1 MSEDINKIL
10 ARPAYNASSKYG
22 SQMGRRNQNQGAPEA
37 LYLQRVRFVDGDYD
51 AGGAYWGG
59 GPRTQPLWCAF
70 SPETTENEELVMVF
84 VRAANRED
92 AKASVLDE
100 LLEEGFTFIDPAP
113 VS

>member
-1 MSEDINKIL
+1 MSEDINRIL
-10 ARPAYNASSKYG
+10 KRPAYNASSRYG
-22 SQMGRRNQNQGAPEA
+22 SQMGRRNQNQGAAEA

-59 GPRTQPLWCAF
+59 GQPLYCAF
-70 SPETTENEELVMVF
+70 SPETTENDELVMVF
-84 VRAANRED
+84 VRADNREA
-92 AKASVLDE
+92 AKAAVLDE